1 MVPSSGHN
9 TEEEIMLLLILV
21 LLLALSTILVGAPSW
36 KSPPV
41 GVGMA
46 LAAIS
51 AVVCT
56 RVRA

>member
-1 MVPSSGHN
+1 
-9 TEEEIMLLLILV
+9 MLLLILV

-46 LAAIS
+46 LAASIYQMLGFGH
-51 AVVCT
+51 
-56 RVRA
+56 R